1 LRVEEEEEAE
11 GEEEV
16 PVEDQGVALVE
27 AVPAEAPAE
36 ALALESVALSK
47 QAVDDLLR
55 GMPVMEL
62 RSLWDII

>member
-27 AVPAEAPAE
+27 AVPAAAE

>member
-1 LRVEEEEEAE
+1 
-11 GEEEV
+11 
-16 PVEDQGVALVE
+16 VEDQGVALVE
-27 AVPAEAPAE
+27 AVPAAAE